1 MKTQHTPGPWTIHA
15 DTDGWP
21 LVMSGGVAGRIV
33 ANVNPQS
40 CPDESSAPEFVEMPC
55 EANARL
61 IAAAPELLEAVVAA
75 ELMLRHA
82 AMTIEWEVGNCRS
95 EEAMEASKAWPLE
108 VYTAR
113 AAIAK
118 ATGSEA

>member
-61 IAAAPELLEAVVAA
+61 IAAAPELLDALQWLVDLMPDP
-75 ELMLRHA
+75 ELDSDPVQREQV
-82 AMTIEWEVGNCRS
+82 I
-95 EEAMEASKAWPLE
+95 KAK
-108 VYTAR
+108 V
-113 AAIAK
+113 AIAK
-118 ATGSEA
+118 ATGGKA

>member
-61 IAAAPELLEAVVAA
+61 IAAAPELLEALQFV
-75 ELMLRHA
+75 
-82 AMTIEWEVGNCRS
+82 MT
-95 EEAMEASKAWPLE
+95 ASGEQLS
-108 VYTAR
+108 TAFEQAQ

-118 ATGSEA
+118 ATGDTP

>member
-1 MKTQHTPGPWTIHA
+1 MTQETQHTPAPWTIHA

-40 CPDESSAPEFVEMPC
+40 CPDESSAPAFVAMPC

-61 IAAAPELLEAVVAA
+61 IAAAPELLEA
-75 ELMLRHA
+75 L
-82 AMTIEWEVGNCRS
+82 
-95 EEAMEASKAWPLE
+95 EASLALIELGIPFEGAITRKI
-108 VYTAR
+108 R

>member
-40 CPDESSAPEFVEMPC
+40 CPDESSAPAFVAMPC

-61 IAAAPELLEAVVAA
+61 IAAAPELLEA
-75 ELMLRHA
+75 L
-82 AMTIEWEVGNCRS
+82 
-95 EEAMEASKAWPLE
+95 EASLALIDLVIPFEGE
-108 VYTAR
+108 VTRTAR

-118 ATGSEA
+118 AEGSEA

>member
-61 IAAAPELLEAVVAA
+61 IAAAPELLEALQSVLENCLDSEGLCAA
-75 ELMLRHA
+75 HA
-82 AMTIEWEVGNCRS
+82 
-95 EEAMEASKAWPLE
+95 K
-108 VYTAR
+108 AR
-113 AAIAK
+113 AALAK
-118 ATGSEA
+118 TTGEQT

>member
-61 IAAAPELLEAVVAA
+61 IAAAPELLDACKAA
-75 ELMLRHA
+75 LSDDQPY
-82 AMTIEWEVGNCRS
+82 IEKCR
-95 EEAMEASKAWPLE
+95 
-108 VYTAR
+108 T
-113 AAIAK
+113 AIAK